1 MKNTVL
7 ICGLLL
13 LSLCVVSASAEPA
26 LYDENMTDVPYED
39 MVTLPNGTTVN
50 IVVFMP
56 ITVMINSD
64 DDHPLHVIDRMNF
77 NDAGAMLMGNGTFP
91 EGALGDGFYKQLA
104 GKNLTPVMNGTGL
117 KHGTSN
123 TTPSKISGNQS
134 SAKPN
139 LSITW

>member
-1 MKNTVL
+1 MKNGIL

-13 LSLCVVSASAEPA
+13 LSLCVLSVYAEPA
-26 LYDENMTDVPYED
+26 FYDENMSDVPYED

-64 DDHPLHVIDRMNF
+64 DDNPLHVVDRMNF
-77 NDAGAMLMGNGTFP
+77 GDTGAMLMGNGSFP
-91 EGALGDGFYKQLA
+91 EGALSDGFYKQLA
-104 GKNLTPVMNGTGL
+104 GMNQTPVLNRTSL
-117 KHGTSN
+117 KHGTN
-123 TTPSKISGNQS
+123 TTVAPKISGNQS

-139 LSITW
+139 LTITW

>member
-7 ICGLLL
+7 IYGLLL
-13 LSLCVVSASAEPA
+13 LSLCMLSVYAEPA
-26 LYDENMTDVPYED
+26 FYDENMSDVPYED

-64 DDHPLHVIDRMNF
+64 DDNPLHVIDRMNF
-77 NDAGAMLMGNGTFP
+77 GDAGGMLKGNGTFP

-104 GKNLTPVMNGTGL
+104 GMNKTSVLNGTSL
-117 KHGTSN
+117 KHGAN
-123 TTPSKISGNQS
+123 TPVASKVSGNQS
-134 SAKPN
+134 STKPN